1 MIRVFLICLIFLSSF
16 SLSVFSQDMKLINPN
31 NKAINIDGAFF
42 LDKNNDRVII
52 NRISPEILKNK
63 ETFMRPANVYTQSG
77 VRISIYTNSKEVSFI
92 FEKREEAS
100 LRYSNAGIYKDGE
113 FYKNISLIPN
123 NELKPLKVT
132 NPDGNKWTEWTIVLP
147 PYFGMNFKGV
157 EIEKNAEIREIKKE
171 KKPVYVAI
179 GNSITHGTGQ
189 KAGYET
195 YPYSISQKKGWNL
208 YNVAVGGSKI
218 SWPVAK
224 MLSGKHIDVITIL
237 WGYNDW
243 NAGFTPKGEIIPR
256 YSKLLKILAK
266 DHPDAK
272 IYCILPTATKATA
285 PKRGNLTLDDIR
297 NAEKQAAESLIK
309 KGFTNIK
316 IINGEEIS
324 DKAFLNDKVHFTVEG
339 AKQFAENLVKHLN

>member
-1 MIRVFLICLIFLSSF
+1 MLKSLASAHLTRRQIALFGLRGFVHAMGVILWFFAMTQIPIADVTAMNYLS
-16 SLSVFSQDMKLINPN
+16 
-31 NKAINIDGAFF
+31 
-42 LDKNNDRVII
+42 
-52 NRISPEILKNK
+52 
-63 ETFMRPANVYTQSG
+63 
-77 VRISIYTNSKEVSFI
+77 
-92 FEKREEAS
+92 
-100 LRYSNAGIYKDGE
+100 
-113 FYKNISLIPN
+113 
-123 NELKPLKVT
+123 
-132 NPDGNKWTEWTIVLP
+132 
-147 PYFGMNFKGV
+147 
-157 EIEKNAEIREIKKE
+157 
-171 KKPVYVAI
+171 PVYVAI

-195 YPYSISQKKGWNL
+195 YPFIVSQKKGWDL

-224 MLSGKHIDVITIL
+224 MLSDKHIDVITIL

-309 KGFTNIK
+309 KGFSNIK
-316 IINGEEIS
+316 IINGKEIS
-324 DKAFLNDKVHFTVEG
+324 DKSLLNDKVHFTVEG
-339 AKQFAENLVKHLN
+339 AKQFAENLLKHLN